1 MTECYWTKCHLFR
14 FETPLLP
21 PLLSGPDVLLAV
33 AGGAALPGVER
44 RLAPVRRA
52 PRALAPAQG
61 QRQGRAGCVVHGIGV
76 WRRVGVAEGEGG
88 AHLPRAQL
96 HLHDQADDLVAVLG

>member
-1 MTECYWTKCHLFR
+1 MTECYRHEWTKCHLFR

-21 PLLSGPDVLLAV
+21 PLLSGGPDVLLAV

-52 PRALAPAQG
+52 PRALAAAQG
-61 QRQGRAGCVVHGIGV
+61 QRQHRAGGV
-76 WRRVGVAEGEGG
+76 LHAIVMEGGVGGLGRGVRVAEGERG
-88 AHLPRAQL
+88 AHLP
-96 HLHDQADDLVAVLG
+96 